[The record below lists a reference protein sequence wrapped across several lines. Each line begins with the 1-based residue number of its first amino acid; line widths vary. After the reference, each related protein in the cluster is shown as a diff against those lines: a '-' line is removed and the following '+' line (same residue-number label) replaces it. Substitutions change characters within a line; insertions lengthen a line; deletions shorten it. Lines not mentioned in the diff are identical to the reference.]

1 MKNRSVVS
9 NVVIIL
15 YQYYIIYNIV
25 TLYVAI
31 HLSGVFINDNTAA
44 DNIGLYVRS
53 VNVKY

>member
-15 YQYYIIYNIV
+15 YQYYIIYNIF

-53 VNVKY
+53 VNVRY